1 MRDKK
6 AAGIPMVGVGSLLT
20 IFAVLCLTV
29 LTLLSVATVQ
39 ANGRLGESARQAVAD
54 YYGAD
59 RAAHEILACIR
70 AGEMPVG
77 VEEGSGVYRF
87 SCPIS
92 QTQQLCVEVVVSG
105 TEYTVLR
112 WQAQPAGQWQSD
124 DKMPVWDGEK
134 ER

>member
-6 AAGIPMVGVGSLLT
+6 SLSFPMVGVSSLLT

-29 LTLLSVATVQ
+29 FTLLTVATVQ
-39 ANGRLGESARQAVAD
+39 ANGRMGESARQAVTD
-54 YYGAD
+54 YYEAD
-59 RAAHEILACIR
+59 SAAHGILAEIR
-70 AGEMPVG
+70 AGEIPDG
-77 VEEGSGVYRF
+77 VEEDNGVYRF

-92 QTQQLCVEVVVSG
+92 QTQQLCVEVAVTG

-112 WQAQPAGQWQSD
+112 WQAQSVDLWQNN

-134 ER
+134 EG

>member
-6 AAGIPMVGVGSLLT
+6 GLNIPMVGISSLLT

-29 LTLLSVATVQ
+29 FTLLSVATVK
-39 ANGRLGESARQAVAD
+39 ANGRLGESARQAVTD
-54 YYGAD
+54 YYEAD
-59 RAAHEILACIR
+59 SAAHGILAEIR
-70 AGEMPVG
+70 AGEIPDG
-77 VEEGSGVYRF
+77 VEEDNGVYRF

-92 QTQQLCVEVVVSG
+92 QTQQLCAEVAVTG

-112 WQAQPAGQWQSD
+112 WQAQSIDLWQND

-134 ER
+134 EG

>member
-6 AAGIPMVGVGSLLT
+6 SLSIPMVGISSLLT

-29 LTLLSVATVQ
+29 FTLLSVATVQ
-39 ANGRLGESARQAVAD
+39 ANGRLGESARQAVTD
-54 YYGAD
+54 YYEAD
-59 RAAHEILACIR
+59 SAAHGILAEIR
-70 AGEMPVG
+70 AGEILDG
-77 VEEGSGVYRF
+77 VEEDNGVYRF

-92 QTQQLCVEVVVSG
+92 QTQQLCVEVAVTG

-112 WQAQPAGQWQSD
+112 WQAQSIDLWQND

-134 ER
+134 EG

>member
-6 AAGIPMVGVGSLLT
+6 GLSIPMVGISSLLT

-29 LTLLSVATVQ
+29 FTLLSVATVQ
-39 ANGRLGESARQAVAD
+39 ANGRLGESARQAVTD
-54 YYGAD
+54 YYEAD
-59 RAAHEILACIR
+59 SAAHGILAEIR
-70 AGEMPVG
+70 AGEIPDG
-77 VEEGSGVYRF
+77 VEEDNGVYRF

-92 QTQQLCVEVVVSG
+92 QTQQLCVEVAVTG

-112 WQAQPAGQWQSD
+112 WQAQSIDLWQND

-134 ER
+134 EG